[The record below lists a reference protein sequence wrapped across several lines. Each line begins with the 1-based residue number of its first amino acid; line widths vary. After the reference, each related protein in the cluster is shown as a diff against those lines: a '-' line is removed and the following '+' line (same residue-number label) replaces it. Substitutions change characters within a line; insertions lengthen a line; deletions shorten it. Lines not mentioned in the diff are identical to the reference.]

1 MEGPRTGG
9 DEMLQPL
16 LEKQPTAQQ
25 DALLCSSSVCCKR
38 SSPCQCE
45 LKNALHIQ
53 IVSGNSP
60 PLSSVFSLC
69 MGALLGFA
77 SWVCSRLHTRKEA
90 SFKPFYQRK
99 ELGMMC
105 PLYLLENTEV
115 QVLQPSGRRFL

>member
-1 MEGPRTGG
+1 MEGPRAGG

-25 DALLCSSSVCCKR
+25 DALLCSSSVRCKR
-38 SSPCQCE
+38 SSPGQCE
-45 LKNALHIQ
+45 LKNALHIKWFQ
-53 IVSGNSP
+53 ITALP
-60 PLSSVFSLC
+60 SSVFSLC
-69 MGALLGFA
+69 MGA

-90 SFKPFYQRK
+90 SSKPFYRRK